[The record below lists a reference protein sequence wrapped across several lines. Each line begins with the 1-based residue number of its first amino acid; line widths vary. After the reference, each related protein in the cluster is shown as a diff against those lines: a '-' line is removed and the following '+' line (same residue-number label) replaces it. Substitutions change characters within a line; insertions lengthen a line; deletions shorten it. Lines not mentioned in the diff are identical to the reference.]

1 MLLNI
6 NFFHQNELNDF
17 VTVLRLLIIIVNVDY
32 LVHTVVSS
40 YTLMLHI
47 LSWTCA

>member
-17 VTVLRLLIIIVNVDY
+17 VTVLRLLINIVYVDY
-32 LVHTVVSS
+32 LVYTVVSS